1 MRKNHNIFYLALYVG
16 SAVGMVGSGIAV
28 FLYQMLGSHTD
39 LLNFLFGL
47 FVLFFFVFLIVNI
60 ALFIKILMFLYKD
73 RKTDKSVDDN
83 KKKTKKKQPIMCTL
97 CQGHIEKMEDNVCAF
112 PSWTSPRREFFSP
125 TTISAV
131 PGWANRYSLYS
142 HGVFRFSPHWH
153 LLWL

>member
-16 SAVGMVGSGIAV
+16 SAVGMVGSGVAV

-60 ALFIKILMFLYKD
+60 ASFIKNLMILYKD

-83 KKKTKKKQPIMCTL
+83 KKKAQKK
-97 CQGHIEKMEDNVCAF
+97 
-112 PSWTSPRREFFSP
+112 S
-125 TTISAV
+125 
-131 PGWANRYSLYS
+131 SLMAA
-142 HGVFRFSPHWH
+142 
-153 LLWL
+153 LLFYLSN